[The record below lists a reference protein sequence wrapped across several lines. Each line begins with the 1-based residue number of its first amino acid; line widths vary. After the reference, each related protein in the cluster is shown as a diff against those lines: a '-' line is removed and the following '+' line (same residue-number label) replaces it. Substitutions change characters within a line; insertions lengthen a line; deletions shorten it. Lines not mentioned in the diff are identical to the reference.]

1 MTPKE
6 KYNDIDLSKLP
17 EAAVEQLKKVKPFLF
32 EEKFQKA
39 EYAENLKKAEQ
50 GMDKLYDIISD
61 KYPESVKSKVKKQP
75 EPETPVAMAKQAA
88 QETVNQP
95 KKGKSKASAGKTK
108 RGNVINLAK
117 EIRKEGESW
126 TEARRRAGQMI
137 QAQKKK
143 AVTKANKQYEKLKA
157 FLTAN
162 PMVEKTEVTYG
173 SKSAGWSK
181 RPISVNRDAP
191 RKALP
196 AGRRIAKK
204 SKNVYYEYRANRTD
218 KQRNR
223 YPYLALGG
231 KLHGAGMFAK
241 GGMVDYSKDGY
252 VKAIRGID
260 GKLVKEV
267 NVDGE
272 MYRYNPVYRTYNSVI
287 GNELL
292 HKSKYAKGG
301 EISHMNTAKFYWNIF
316 DKKRRIDYLVGAG
329 YSKSVANDLSNE
341 KWESLESGVHK
352 RLLASIMAKGGV
364 VNQSKAK
371 KIFAEFEKNEDENY
385 HSENVI
391 LLAKHFGTAAELKEA
406 KAILKEHE
414 EAGSLT
420 SALRKRRDSL
430 YDKLMPKLRTALKAK
445 K

>member
-75 EPETPVAMAKQAA
+75 EPKTPVAIAKQAA

-231 KLHGAGMFAK
+231 KLHGAGMFAE
-241 GGMVDYSKDGY
+241 GGKTDKEDIEKRIKYVTTYYNDAINYSKKRGNYSGY
-252 VKAIRGID
+252 EKERLDKGFEKDMKAAKK
-260 GKLVKEV
+260 GKEFDNFIFEAGYQVQMNNK
-267 NVDGE
+267 
-272 MYRYNPVYRTYNSVI
+272 
-287 GNELL
+287 
-292 HKSKYAKGG
+292 KYAKGG
-301 EISHMNTAKFYWNIF
+301 KIT
-316 DKKRRIDYLVGAG
+316 
-329 YSKSVANDLSNE
+329 
-341 KWESLESGVHK
+341 
-352 RLLASIMAKGGV
+352 
-364 VNQSKAK
+364 QSKAK